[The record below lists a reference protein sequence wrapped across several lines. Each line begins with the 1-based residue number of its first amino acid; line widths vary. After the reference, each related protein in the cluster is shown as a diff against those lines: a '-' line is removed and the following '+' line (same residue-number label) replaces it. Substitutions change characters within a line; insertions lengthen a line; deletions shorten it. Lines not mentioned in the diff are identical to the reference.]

1 MTMAGRFVLKRSG
14 AQFYFV
20 LQASGNHETLITS
33 ERYVSK
39 QGAENGIDSVKTN
52 APHDQRYEHKVASN
66 GTPYFVLKAANGEPI
81 GTSEMYSSNA
91 ARDHGIEATKNNA
104 PTATTADE
112 T

>member
-1 MTMAGRFVLKRSG
+1 MAGKFVLKRSG
-14 AQFYFV
+14 TQFYFV
-20 LQASGNHETLITS
+20 LQASGNHEVLITS

-66 GTPYFVLKAANGEPI
+66 GNPYFVLKAANGEPI
-81 GTSEMYSSNA
+81 GTSEIYSSNA
-91 ARDHGIEATKNNA
+91 ARNHGIEATKNNA